1 MCACGSLTRE
11 ESPCFN
17 IRVCAWFADIGM
29 HIDRHKYDEADTH
42 LLLRTPIFEQAM
54 KIYEREAPEF
64 LAERGFPTDVRERH
78 VVLGK
83 SYGLT

>member
-1 MCACGSLTRE
+1 
-11 ESPCFN
+11 
-17 IRVCAWFADIGM
+17 M
-29 HIDRHKYDEADTH
+29 HIDHHKYDEADTR

-78 VVLGK
+78 DCRVREELRLN
-83 SYGLT
+83 LTFTCS